1 MVTFIYMTMRNLN
14 LAFISS
20 QRYLLIGTDQLLILV
35 FIFILICY
43 VVQTITILI
52 FFISKPMFITYM
64 WFIMKVG
71 PVLIINFRFFIIF
84 SFKRWTKTLLQ
95 GNSKI
100 RIVQYLELKFTNKKS
115 KGKSFFN
122 RFMTLVTL
130 GEHLISFLP

>member
-84 SFKRWTKTLLQ
+84 GLHLIFSFVLAIESEIAIESTGHAQ
-95 GNSKI
+95 SKKVWPFFCI
-100 RIVQYLELKFTNKKS
+100 FYIKEIII
-115 KGKSFFN
+115 FFN
-122 RFMTLVTL
+122 
-130 GEHLISFLP
+130 

>member
-1 MVTFIYMTMRNLN
+1 MVTFIYMIMRNLN

-35 FIFILICY
+35 FIFILVCY

-52 FFISKPMFITYM
+52 FFKSKPMFITYM

-84 SFKRWTKTLLQ
+84 GLHLIFSLVLAIESEIAIESTGHSQ
-95 GNSKI
+95 SKKVWPFFCI
-100 RIVQYLELKFTNKKS
+100 FYIKEIII
-115 KGKSFFN
+115 FFN
-122 RFMTLVTL
+122 
-130 GEHLISFLP
+130 